1 MSNKESLKKRGLDL
15 KGEVAAKTAEFEAG
29 NITAAEYKGYLD
41 KAEAESTEIGVALK
55 AYDQAGRFMANQ
67 DAALEH
73 VQKSMDDV
81 ERKAVDSDEP
91 MPMTRKEFDTAFAQ
105 MKSSFQKRGSVGTS
119 HVFEFGLK
127 SQGSTGMMGENAYDT
142 VAGSQIADGQYFLPG
157 TAGPDVLPQFIPGI
171 LELRWFDNI
180 VASLF
185 PSFPTNSPV
194 VSFVREQLWTNNSA
208 PVGEGQT
215 LPYSTNKVSRHNA
228 QVGDIGN
235 MIKVSDQMVQDSR
248 YFLALAEKRAAQ
260 GVSRQEEV
268 QILAGNG
275 YPGVEGLLSFSTQF
289 QQSSSAQAAISN
301 LVWPSAN
308 TPGLGTS
315 TATISS
321 VTPGR
326 LIGSASTATG
336 SQIAIGILAMLTDI
350 RVNTLFEP
358 TAVVMNP
365 ADWFT
370 LRTWTDGNGQFFGG
384 SPFGADYG
392 NNSGLT
398 SPEVQ
403 AVMPNA
409 NLWGKR
415 IAITPAIPEGFI
427 LAGDF
432 VNGGQILRLGGL
444 RVEMV
449 QTNVDDF
456 EKRLWSMR
464 AYTRV
469 GLATERPQVFELAVL
484 DNVSPL

>member
-1 MSNKESLKKRGLDL
+1 MNKESLKKRALDL
-15 KGEVAAKTAEFEAG
+15 KGEVATWTADLEAG
-29 NITAAEYKGYLD
+29 KKTPAEYKAFID
-41 KAEAESTEIGVALK
+41 KATDESVEIETTLK
-55 AYDQAGRFMANQ
+55 AFDQAGRFMADQ
-67 DAALEH
+67 DAALEKMT
-73 VQKSMDDV
+73 KSVEAPV
-81 ERKAVDSDEP
+81 EREP
-91 MPMTRKEFDTAFAQ
+91 GEPAPMTRKEFQDAFTT
-105 MKSSFQKRGSVGTS
+105 MKAAVKGGRSGENQNFG
-119 HVFEFGLK
+119 FEFGLK
-127 SQGSTGMMGENAYDT
+127 SQGVAGMMGENAFGT
-142 VAGSQIADGQYFLPG
+142 TAGSQIADGQYFLPG

-180 VASLF
+180 IANLF
-185 PSFPTNSPV
+185 PSFPTNSPI
-194 VSFVREQLWTNNSA
+194 VSFVREQNWTNNSA
-208 PVGEGQT
+208 PVNEGQT
-215 LPYSTNKVSRHNA
+215 LPYSTNTISRHQA
-228 QVGDIGN
+228 QVGDVGN
-235 MIKVSDQMVQDSR
+235 MIKVSDQMIQDSR
-248 YFLALAEKRAAQ
+248 YFLALVEKRAAQ

-268 QILAGNG
+268 QLLAGSG

-289 QQSSSAQAAISN
+289 QQPNPQTAISN
-301 LVWPSAN
+301 LVWPTAN

-326 LIGSASTATG
+326 LIGSGNTATG
-336 SQIAIGILAMLTDI
+336 SQIAIGILSMLTDI

-370 LRTWTDGNGQFFGG
+370 LRTWTDANGQFFGG
-384 SPFGADYG
+384 NPWGWDYG
-392 NNSGLT
+392 QPSAIRND
-398 SPEVQ
+398 VQ
-403 AVMPNA
+403 AVMPNEM
-409 NLWGKR
+409 LWGKR
-415 IAITPAIPEGFI
+415 IAVTPAIPAGFL

-432 VNGGQILRLGGL
+432 NNGGQILRLGGL

-484 DNVSPL
+484 DYVSPL

>member
-1 MSNKESLKKRGLDL
+1 MNKESLKKRALDL
-15 KGEVAAKTAEFEAG
+15 KGEVGVKTADLESG
-29 NITAAEYKGYLD
+29 KITPAEYKSFID
-41 KAEAESTEIGVALK
+41 RAVEESGEIETTLK
-55 AYDQAGRFMANQ
+55 AFDQAGRFMANQ
-67 DAALEH
+67 DVALEH
-73 VQKSMDDV
+73 IQKSAPPDA
-81 ERKAVDSDEP
+81 ERKSVDSNEP
-91 MPMTRKEFDTAFAQ
+91 MPMNRKEYDAAYAQ
-105 MKSSFQKRGSVGTS
+105 MKAASQKRISGTS

-127 SQGSTGMMGENAYDT
+127 SQGDAGMMGENAFET
-142 VAGSQIADGQYFLPG
+142 TPGAQIADGQYFLPG

-180 VASLF
+180 IASLF
-185 PSFPTNSPV
+185 PSFPTNSPIV
-194 VSFVREQLWTNNSA
+194 TFVREQSWDNNAA
-208 PVGEGQT
+208 PVSEGET
-215 LPYSTNKVSRHNA
+215 LPYSTNKISRHNA
-228 QVGDIGN
+228 QVGDVGN

-248 YFLALAEKRAAQ
+248 YFLALVEKRAAQ

-268 QILAGNG
+268 QLLAGGG

-289 QQSSSAQAAISN
+289 QQPNPQAAISN
-301 LVWPSAN
+301 LVWPTAG
-308 TPGLGTS
+308 TPGLGTN

-326 LIGSASTATG
+326 LIGSGNTATG

-350 RVNTLFEP
+350 RVNTFFEP

-370 LRTWTDGNGQFFGG
+370 LRTWTDANGQFFGG
-384 SPFGADYG
+384 NPWGWDYG
-392 NNSGLT
+392 RPAAIRNDI
-398 SPEVQ
+398 Q
-403 AVMPNA
+403 AVMPNEQ
-409 NLWGKR
+409 LWGKR
-415 IAITPAIPEGFI
+415 IAVTPAIPEGFI

>member
-1 MSNKESLKKRGLDL
+1 MNKESLKKRSLDL
-15 KGEVAAKTAEFEAG
+15 KNEVIAKTADLESG
-29 NITAAEYKGYLD
+29 KLTAAEYKEFVS
-41 KAEAESTEIGVALK
+41 KATDESTEIETTLK
-55 AYDQAGRFMANQ
+55 AFDAGAKLMAGHDN
-67 DAALEH
+67 ALEQMA
-73 VQKSMDDV
+73 QKGAGQEV
-81 ERKAVDSDEP
+81 ERKAFDSDEP
-91 MPMTRKEFDTAFAQ
+91 RGMTRAEFGAAYAQ
-105 MKSSFQKRGSVGTS
+105 MKSVSQKRVSGTS

-127 SQGSTGMMGENAYDT
+127 SQGDPGMMGENAFGT
-142 VAGSQIADGQYFLPG
+142 TAGAQLADGQYFLPG

-194 VSFVREQLWTNNSA
+194 VTFVREQSWTNNAA
-208 PVGEGQT
+208 PVSEGET
-215 LPYSTNKVSRHNA
+215 LPYSTNTISRHNA
-228 QVGDIGN
+228 QVGDVGN
-235 MIKVSDQMVQDSR
+235 MIKISDQMVQDSR
-248 YFLALAEKRAAQ
+248 YFLALVEKRAAQ

-268 QILAGNG
+268 QLLAGGG

-289 QQSSSAQAAISN
+289 QQPNPQTAISN
-301 LVWPSAN
+301 LVWPTAN

-326 LIGSASTATG
+326 VIGSSGTVTG
-336 SQIAIGILAMLTDI
+336 SQLAIGILAMLTDI

-370 LRTWTDGNGQFFGG
+370 LVTWTDANGQFLGG
-384 SPFGADYG
+384 GPWSRDYG
-392 NNSGLT
+392 RTQTNV
-398 SPEVQ
+398 PQDVQ
-403 AVMPNA
+403 AVMPQNE
-409 NLWGKR
+409 LWGKR
-415 IAITPAIPEGFI
+415 IAVTPAIPEGFI

-469 GLATERPQVFELAVL
+469 GLATERPHVFELAVL